1 MKTTEYYTNPP
12 KKRRVQMR
20 TVSLGVYDLLQPVN
34 WSRILES
41 IFSVK
46 CGAAYNTLR
55 NISSKNIKYLT
66 IIKRI
71 IFI

>member
-1 MKTTEYYTNPP
+1 
-12 KKRRVQMR
+12 MR

-34 WSRILES
+34 WSRILEY

-46 CGAAYNTLR
+46 CVPAYNTLR
-55 NISSKNIKYLT
+55 NISSKYTKYPT